1 MTAPRPLQTVLGA
14 AGNSDCGCRGGDHSN
29 RNAPMTPPVASGGS
43 WPVRVVIVL
52 GLAALLS
59 AFYYTQIL
67 HGARYRTIA
76 EANVTTNAPTK

>member
-1 MTAPRPLQTVLGA
+1 
-14 AGNSDCGCRGGDHSN
+14 
-29 RNAPMTPPVASGGS
+29 MTPPVASGGS